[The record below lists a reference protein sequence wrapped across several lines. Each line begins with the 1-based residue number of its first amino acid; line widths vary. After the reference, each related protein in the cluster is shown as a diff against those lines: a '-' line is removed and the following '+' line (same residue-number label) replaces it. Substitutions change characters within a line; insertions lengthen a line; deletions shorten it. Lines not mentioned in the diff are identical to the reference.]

1 MMRPLF
7 LVACLGFS
15 LTNSYLA
22 WAAPDF
28 VGVGVRVPELGLEDA
43 LPIALEEIQRQ
54 KLTEKYIIRSAQ
66 FVAGIE
72 RGWEFVLT
80 ERRPES
86 KSEPSIWVSTDKKVA
101 LHPGR

>member
-28 VGVGVRVPELGLEDA
+28 VGAGVRVPELELEDA

-54 KLTEKYIIRSAQ
+54 RLTEKIYHSLCAVCGRERTALGVRAHGTS
-66 FVAGIE
+66 AGIHV
-72 RGWEFVLT
+72 GTIDLG
-80 ERRPES
+80 
-86 KSEPSIWVSTDKKVA
+86 IY
-101 LHPGR
+101 G